1 MLGCRDTALHVA
13 AASKG
18 AHARAAMVSFLIAE
32 RADVN
37 KANKKGC
44 ATRAAGE
51 AAAPTRVLRRV
62 RESADRRLAGTR
74 RCIVRR

>member
-1 MLGCRDTALHVA
+1 MHLLGLGTTSDGRRNTALHAA

-18 AHARAAMVSFLIAE
+18 AHTRAAMVSFLIAE

-44 ATRAAGE
+44 AVHCGSEQGGCADARIT
-51 AAAPTRVLRRV
+51 PC
-62 RESADRRLAGTR
+62 RES
-74 RCIVRR
+74 